1 MPRRLGIT
9 DYTSIDTLIGLQRQS
24 ISAGGSSQV
33 DFQDPQSPSSSSFRY
48 LAQGSPLKSTQ
59 QLPIDW
65 SNFANHTFFS
75 SATANVNVAFDTI
88 INNFPFDGTFREIE
102 DFFDGLTGFEAYVFN
117 QFPKSINSLT
127 FDGGSWIEV
136 IDAAGSKFPELSRN
150 KTGASVLDPGA
161 SSISFQMK
169 IFVPPEQSDNQVIL
183 QRLSGNSGYTL
194 AVSES
199 LSTSVANILFAYS
212 SGSSC
217 LSSSISINKGEWVDI
232 AAIFNRRPG
241 INRLQLY
248 VTGTFVASSSNIS
261 ELSVNT
267 VLSSPLY
274 IGTGSLHSSG
284 PFTFLPAHHLSASL
298 DDLKIFVGNRTQS
311 EIQYASENPIEPNS
325 NLRLMYKFNEPSG
338 SYARNSIVIDSSG
351 NGLHSTVT
359 GFTESLRNSSLN
371 TGGPASFGERPSYSP
386 VLFPDFPEL
395 VTINTTLLASA
406 SEYDANNPNYIVK
419 LIPPHYLEQ
428 EQAFLGL
435 QSVDGNI
442 GQEFSDGGNLP
453 RTTSLGSVQIITM
466 LLLIWAKQFDEL
478 KMHIAQLS
486 RLNRADYTASGGIA
500 DTFLPFLAKE
510 YGIELPRLFSDPTY
524 LQYIHGDNL
533 VSDNEIGTNPLYKIE
548 SEIWRRMLADLPV
561 ILKSKGTVFS
571 LKNIIRS
578 MGIDPDITLRFKEYG
593 GARSGYITGRSTTK
607 RDIKF
612 TSTGSFLLTSP
623 FLSGTR
629 IEPGYPLV
637 TGGTS
642 DGLFTTSSFFIE
654 GHYRFLESQNN
665 SDASLLRLL
674 STGSYGPALSLNV
687 IMQASGAYGGSMGS
701 VTLSGSY
708 SSNVS
713 NPQRFSLSLN
723 NLPVYDGKPF
733 YLSVGRDRESAD
745 TSNWFLR
752 FGKSI
757 GQNLFITESNFRVVV
772 PEGDDIL
779 SVVSPTYNA
788 SGSFFQVGTATISNG
803 SSQLFLNDTSLPAT
817 SRLSSQPGAVSQ
829 LRFWSKF
836 LSGSEWQEHVR
847 NPLSVGVLDP
857 SINFNF
863 VTGESGSF
871 GRLRIDAGF
880 EQPITAS
887 SPSGNISILDL
898 SQNGLNLSGSGF
910 PSNASVIF
918 GQEMI
923 FDAIDPHFDESST
936 DSKVRVRSWVLE
948 DNASKYG
955 GNTQPVYQV
964 DPAEI
969 VTDDNRFG
977 IEISVARAL
986 NEDIVLMFGGHE
998 PLDNVYGNP
1007 TDVFAVEYSG
1017 ERHLRDVYFN
1027 RLQSPISFKEVFLFA
1042 KWFESNIERLVAQ
1055 FLPYNTDFQGV
1066 NLVIESHILERNKL
1080 RYGWAR
1086 NWDRPDYKQSA
1097 GE

>member
-1 MPRRLGIT
+1 MPRKLGVT

-24 ISAGGSSQV
+24 ISAGGSSQI
-33 DFQDPQSPSSSSFRY
+33 DFQDPQAPSSSSFRY
-48 LAQGSPLKSTQ
+48 FAPGSPLKSTQ

-65 SNFANHTFFS
+65 SNFANHTYFS
-75 SATANVNVAFDTI
+75 SAIANVNVAFDTI

-117 QFPKSINSLT
+117 QFPKSINSLM

-311 EIQYASENPIEPNS
+311 EIQYASENPTEPNS

-371 TGGPASFGERPSYSP
+371 TGGPASFGERLSYSP

-395 VTINTTLLASA
+395 VTINTNLLASA

-453 RTTSLGSVQIITM
+453 RSTPLGSVQIITM

-486 RLNRADYTASGGIA
+486 RLNRVDFKANGGIA
-500 DTFLPFLAKE
+500 DTFLPFLARE

-533 VSDNEIGTNPLYKIE
+533 ASDSEIGTNSLYKIE
-548 SEIWRRMLADLPV
+548 SEIWRRILVNLPV

-578 MGIDPDITLRFKEYG
+578 MGIDPDVTLRFKEYG
-593 GARSGYITGRSTTK
+593 GANSGYITGRRMTK
-607 RDIKF
+607 RDINF
-612 TSTGSFLLTSP
+612 TNTGSFLLTSP
-623 FLSGTR
+623 YLSGTR
-629 IEPGYPLV
+629 VEPGLPQLA
-637 TGGTS
+637 GNSS
-642 DGLFTTSSFFIE
+642 DGLFTTGSFFIE
-654 GHYRFLESQNN
+654 GHYKLSESQK

-674 STGSYGPALSLNV
+674 TTGSYGHALALNMIV
-687 IMQASGAYGGSMGS
+687 QASGTYGGSAGN

-708 SSNVS
+708 SSDTA
-713 NPQRFSLSLN
+713 NPKRFSLTLN
-723 NLPVYDGKPF
+723 NLPIYDGKPF
-733 YLSVGRDRESAD
+733 YLSVGRDRESNT
-745 TSNWFLR
+745 TSKWYLR
-752 FGKSI
+752 FGKNV
-757 GQNLFITESNFRVVV
+757 GQNLFLSESYSSVIV
-772 PEGDDIL
+772 PGGSDIL
-779 SVVSPTYNA
+779 SVVSPAYNA
-788 SGSFFQVGTATISNG
+788 SGSFFQVGTSTISNG
-803 SSQLFLNDTSLPAT
+803 ASAIFLNDSALP
-817 SRLSSQPGAVSQ
+817 SISKLSSQDSAVSQ
-829 LRFWSKF
+829 LRFWSKY

-847 NPLSVGVLDP
+847 NPLNLGVTNP
-857 SINFNF
+857 AVNFNF
-863 VTGESGSF
+863 TTTESGSF

-880 EQPITAS
+880 DQPITAS
-887 SPSGNISILDL
+887 NSSGEISILDFT
-898 SQNGLNLSGSGF
+898 QNNLNLSGSGF
-910 PSNASVIF
+910 EASTKAIF
-918 GQEMI
+918 GHEMN
-923 FDAIDPHFDESST
+923 FNAINPYFDESST
-936 DSKVRVRSWVLE
+936 EDKVRVRSWVLE
-948 DNASKYG
+948 ENSLKYG
-955 GNTQPVYQV
+955 GETQPVYQV
-964 DPAEI
+964 DPAEKP
-969 VTDDNRFG
+969 TDDNRFG

-986 NEDIVLMFGGHE
+986 NEDILLMFGGHQ
-998 PLDNVYGNP
+998 PIDNIYGNP
-1007 TDVFAVEYSG
+1007 TDIFAVEYTG
-1017 ERHLRDVYFN
+1017 ERHLRDIYFN
-1027 RLQSPISFKEVFLFA
+1027 RLQSSISFKEVFLFA
-1042 KWFESNIERLVAQ
+1042 KWFESNIERLVSQ
-1055 FLPYNTDFQGV
+1055 FLPFNTDFQGV
-1066 NLVIESHILERNKL
+1066 NLVIESHVLERHKL
-1080 RYGWAR
+1080 AYNWAR
-1086 NWDRPDYKQSA
+1086 NWSRLDYKQST